1 MDIESK
7 GALMKPNHLDLPKI
21 LIVGPGR
28 SSKDYLGKYIHENS
42 DHTYGG
48 STSLYLTKYVARE
61 FGITEEQAYSLRH
74 QHRERWFEI
83 GNKIRES
90 DWGLLQKEALQRGN
104 VIAGI
109 RDIREVVWACIG
121 DGRFLYDHIIWIQ
134 ADVPVDPTLTFGYND
149 LAVMLQWKKTKLT
162 IIENDFGD
170 GFIQQANEFLKAL
183 L

>member
-28 SSKDYLGKYIHENS
+28 SGKDHLGKHIHENS
-42 DHTYGG
+42 EHTYGG
-48 STSLYLTKYVARE
+48 SMSLYLTKYVAKE
-61 FGITEEQAYSLRH
+61 FGITEKQAYSLRH

-83 GNKIRES
+83 GNKIREN
-90 DWGLLQKEALQRGN
+90 DWGLLQREALQQGN

-109 RDIREVVWACIG
+109 RSFEEAVWAC
-121 DGRFLYDHIIWIQ
+121 DGWCYEHIVWIQ

-149 LAVMLQWKKTKLT
+149 LAVMLQGKRTAIT